1 MVENEPFM
9 YDKLVAGR
17 DAKSGKT
24 LTFEPLALVQLKIV
38 RCITV
43 QAKSVEIHVN
53 VHLTEVCVCESL
65 SNVC

>member
-1 MVENEPFM
+1 MVKVAKKRENSQIQIG
-9 YDKLVAGR
+9 D
-17 DAKSGKT
+17 
-24 LTFEPLALVQLKIV
+24 V

-53 VHLTEVCVCESL
+53 VHLTEACVCESL